1 MLVVATVTV
10 AAPAPVTFYVA
21 TNGNDAWSGHLA
33 SPNKARTDGPLAS
46 LSGARDRIRG
56 RRAEVG
62 NQPIQ
67 VLVRGGTY
75 SLSEPFV
82 LEPQDSGMP
91 EAPVVYGAFKNER
104 PVFTGG
110 RAIKSFHQTG
120 NLWETTIPEVKA
132 GGWYFRQ
139 LFVNG
144 QRRTR
149 ARSPNSGYYRIAGLI
164 PGPPVPNAKPVA
176 RDKFVFAPG
185 DLQPWARLSDVDL
198 VLMHSW
204 ENSIHPL
211 KSVDIVSNL
220 VEFAAP
226 MKEWWGL
233 GYWEDHQRYFVE
245 NARELLD
252 TPGEWY
258 LNRETGVLTY
268 WPMPEERLG
277 DAQVVAPMLTEFVR
291 FAGDPEKGR
300 FVRYLTLRGLTFH
313 YADWVLDPKGNS
325 STQAAVEVPATIT
338 ADGALNC
345 AIEGCEVAHVGTY
358 GIWFRRGCKD
368 CRVQHNRLFDLG
380 AGGVRVGD
388 DHSAKED
395 VAETSRTLVDNN
407 HIFSGGR
414 IYPGCVGIWVAQ
426 SSGNRISHNDLHDL
440 YYTGISVGWN
450 WGLEP
455 NRTSNNVIEFNHVH
469 NLGQG
474 VLSDAGLI
482 YCLGVSPGNV
492 IRNNVFHDMWPY
504 SAPALGW
511 GIYLDAQCGNY
522 LVENNLV
529 YNTLSGGLMFNNG
542 GHEHIIRNN
551 IFALSANQALWP
563 YSEKRPSTF
572 RRNIVYLTQGELL
585 IPYGERSLNERLA
598 AKESPGDWDE
608 NLYWHTA
615 GLDSLRFFR
624 RNLTEWQAVGLDQH
638 SRVADPRFVNAPAH
652 DFRLKRSSPALD
664 LGFQEFDISQAGL
677 YGDAAWVK
685 EASHT
690 RCARIA
696 LPPPPSPPKPLE
708 VDDGFESTPI
718 GSVPKG
724 AQVSGEEKG
733 ASIRV
738 SGERA
743 ATGQRSLKVTDS
755 ATLLPAWQPH
765 FYYEPH
771 LTSGTVRQSFEVWL
785 ETNAQFV
792 VEWRDSGGYPQNV
805 GPSVLFDGSGDVTA
819 SGKLL
824 AKIPSRHWIHVE
836 IQAPVGKGAAR
847 AFQLR
852 LVPEGEPPR
861 VFSGLPM
868 SGQQFSELHWI
879 GFSSTALA
887 DTVFYLDNLRIQ
899 RLVGHVAPGAQSP
912 ALARRWWR
920 SASPAT
926 RRSRLAMHP
935 GSFRSESC
943 PAW

>member
-1 MLVVATVTV
+1 
-10 AAPAPVTFYVA
+10 
-21 TNGNDAWSGHLA
+21 
-33 SPNKARTDGPLAS
+33 
-46 LSGARDRIRG
+46 
-56 RRAEVG
+56 
-62 NQPIQ
+62 
-67 VLVRGGTY
+67 
-75 SLSEPFV
+75 
-82 LEPQDSGMP
+82 
-91 EAPVVYGAFKNER
+91 
-104 PVFTGG
+104 
-110 RAIKSFHQTG
+110 
-120 NLWETTIPEVKA
+120 
-132 GGWYFRQ
+132 

-149 ARSPNSGYYRIAGLI
+149 ARSPNSGYYRIARLI

-176 RDKFVFAPG
+176 RDKFVFASG
-185 DLQPWARLSDVDL
+185 DLQPWTRLSDVNL

-204 ENSIHPL
+204 ENSIHRL
-211 KSVDIVSNL
+211 KSVDTMSNIVEL
-220 VEFAAP
+220 AAP

-245 NARELLD
+245 NALELLD

-258 LNRETGVLTY
+258 LNRESGVLTY
-268 WPMPEERLG
+268 WPMPGERLG
-277 DAQVVAPMLTEFVR
+277 VTQVVAPMLTQFVR
-291 FAGDPEKGR
+291 FAGDPDKGQ
-300 FVRYLTLRGLTFH
+300 FVQHVTLQGLAFH
-313 YADWVLDPKGNS
+313 HADWVLDAKGNS

-345 AIEGCEVAHVGTY
+345 VIEGCEMAHAGTY

-380 AGGVRVGD
+380 AGGIRVGE
-388 DHSAKED
+388 DHAAKED

-407 HIFSGGR
+407 HIFNGGR

-426 SSGNRISHNDLHDL
+426 SSGNRISHNDIHDL

-455 NRTSNNVIEFNHVH
+455 NRTSNNVIELNHVH
-469 NLGQG
+469 SLGQG

-482 YCLGVSPGNV
+482 YCLGISPDSV
-492 IRNNVFHDMWPY
+492 IRNNVFHDLWPY

-511 GIYLDAQCGNY
+511 GIYLDAHCGDY
-522 LVENNLV
+522 LVESNLV

-542 GHEHIIRNN
+542 GHEHVIRNN

-563 YSEKRPSTF
+563 YFAKRPSTF
-572 RRNIVYLTQGELL
+572 RRNIVYLTQGQLMV
-585 IPYGERSLNERLA
+585 PDFGESSLNERLA
-598 AKESPGDWDE
+598 VKESPGDWDD

-615 GLDSLRFFR
+615 GPDTLRFFR
-624 RNLTEWQAVGLDQH
+624 RNFTEWQSVGLDQH
-638 SRVADPRFVNAPAH
+638 SRVADPQFVNAPAH
-652 DFRLKRSSPALD
+652 DFRLKRGSPAFD
-664 LGFQEFDISQAGL
+664 LGFQQFDISQAGL
-677 YGDAAWVK
+677 YGDAVWVK
-685 EASHT
+685 EASH
-690 RCARIA
+690 RNCARIA

-708 VDDGFESTPI
+708 VDDGFETTPV
-718 GSVPKG
+718 GSVPEG

-738 SGERA
+738 SSERA

-771 LTSGTVRQSFEVWL
+771 LKSGTVRHSFEVWL
-785 ETNAQFV
+785 EPNAQFV
-792 VEWRDSGGYPQNV
+792 TEWRDSSSYPQNV
-805 GPSVLFDGSGDVTA
+805 GPSVFFSGNGDVTA
-819 SGKLL
+819 GGKLL

-836 IQAPVGKGAAR
+836 IQAPLGKGAAR

-852 LVPEGEPPR
+852 LVPEGEPPS

-887 DTVFYLDNLRIQ
+887 DTAFYLDNLRIQ
-899 RLVGHVAPGAQSP
+899 RVAK
-912 ALARRWWR
+912 
-920 SASPAT
+920 
-926 RRSRLAMHP
+926 
-935 GSFRSESC
+935 
-943 PAW
+943 